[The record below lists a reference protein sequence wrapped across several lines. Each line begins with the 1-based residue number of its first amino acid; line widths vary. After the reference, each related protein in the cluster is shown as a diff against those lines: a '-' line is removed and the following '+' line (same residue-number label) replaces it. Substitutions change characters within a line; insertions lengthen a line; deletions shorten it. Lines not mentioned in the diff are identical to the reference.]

1 MRHARVGPQNAIST
15 ANTRRCCSCRRTTV
29 LVALHQDKESNRTP
43 QKQKKRTRSRKAR
56 KNCQRRQME
65 QMESRAEAVAA
76 QFALNVV
83 WKMKYGIEA
92 DAGCDCNC
100 DAAAAAAQ
108 HAPFLLIPLM
118 FIFLSLLFY
127 FLRTLDL
134 QQALHTF
141 RRTPFNAAACTR
153 LNCRGAVT
161 RLTLSH
167 KRS

>member
-29 LVALHQDKESNRTP
+29 LVSLHQDKESNGNP

-92 DAGCDCNC
+92 DAGCDCDCNC
-100 DAAAAAAQ
+100 DAAC
-108 HAPFLLIPLM
+108 FF
-118 FIFLSLLFY
+118 FINSFNVYFSLYSLLY

-161 RLTLSH
+161 RLTPAH
-167 KRS
+167 KQS

>member
-29 LVALHQDKESNRTP
+29 LVSLHQDKESNGTP
-43 QKQKKRTRSRKAR
+43 QKQKKRTRKRKAR

-92 DAGCDCNC
+92 DAGCDCDCNC
-100 DAAAAAAQ
+100 DAAC
-108 HAPFLLIPLM
+108 FF
-118 FIFLSLLFY
+118 FINSFNVYFSLFSLLY

-167 KRS
+167 KQS

>member
-15 ANTRRCCSCRRTTV
+15 ANTRRCCSCRRTRV

-83 WKMKYGIEA
+83 WKMKYGIDA
-92 DAGCDCNC
+92 DAGCDCDCNC
-100 DAAAAAAQ
+100 DAAC
-108 HAPFLLIPLM
+108 FF
-118 FIFLSLLFY
+118 FINSFNVYFSLFSLLY

-161 RLTLSH
+161 RLTLSN

>member
-29 LVALHQDKESNRTP
+29 LVSLHQDKESNITP

-92 DAGCDCNC
+92 DAGCDCDCNC
-100 DAAAAAAQ
+100 DAAC
-108 HAPFLLIPLM
+108 FF
-118 FIFLSLLFY
+118 FINSFNVYFSLFSLLY

>member
-29 LVALHQDKESNRTP
+29 LVSLHQDKESNGTP

-76 QFALNVV
+76 QIALNVV

-100 DAAAAAAQ
+100 DAAC
-108 HAPFLLIPLM
+108 FF
-118 FIFLSLLFY
+118 FINSFNVYFSLSLLFY

-167 KRS
+167 KQS

>member
-15 ANTRRCCSCRRTTV
+15 ANTRRCCSYRRTTV
-29 LVALHQDKESNRTP
+29 LVSLHQDKESNITP

-92 DAGCDCNC
+92 DAGCDCDCNC
-100 DAAAAAAQ
+100 DAAC
-108 HAPFLLIPLM
+108 FF
-118 FIFLSLLFY
+118 FINSFNVYFSLYSLLY

-161 RLTLSH
+161 RLTPAH
-167 KRS
+167 KQS